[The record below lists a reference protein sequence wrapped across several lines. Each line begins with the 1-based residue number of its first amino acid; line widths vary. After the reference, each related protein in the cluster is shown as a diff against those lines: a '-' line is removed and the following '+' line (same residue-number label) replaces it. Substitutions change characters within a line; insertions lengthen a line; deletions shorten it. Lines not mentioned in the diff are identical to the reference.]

1 MKATDKIELVIE
13 FLQRKCNLTPINEQV
28 GDGNFNR
35 TIKFNI
41 NGIDYFIEWWASIK
55 TLKMAKL
62 TKPLAVLLLF
72 ASCQSPAI
80 VTQQKALC
88 TYSDSHVARFEYRRT
103 EHLNQAVTI
112 YEAEQ
117 RNYKVGQTY
126 VIKIICN

>member
-1 MKATDKIELVIE
+1 MT
-13 FLQRKCNLTPINEQV
+13 
-28 GDGNFNR
+28 
-35 TIKFNI
+35 
-41 NGIDYFIEWWASIK
+41 
-55 TLKMAKL
+55 
-62 TKPLAVLLLF
+62 LLLITLAIGL

-80 VTQQKALC
+80 VTHQKALC
-88 TYSDSHVARFEYRRT
+88 TYSDSRVARFEYRRT

>member
-1 MKATDKIELVIE
+1 MT
-13 FLQRKCNLTPINEQV
+13 
-28 GDGNFNR
+28 
-35 TIKFNI
+35 
-41 NGIDYFIEWWASIK
+41 
-55 TLKMAKL
+55 KL
-62 TKPLAVLLLF
+62 TKPLAALLLF